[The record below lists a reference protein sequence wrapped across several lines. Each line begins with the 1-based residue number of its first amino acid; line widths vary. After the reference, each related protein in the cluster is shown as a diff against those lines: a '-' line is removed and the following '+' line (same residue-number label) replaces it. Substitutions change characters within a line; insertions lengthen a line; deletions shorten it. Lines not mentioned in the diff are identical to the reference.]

1 MFFQGKEM
9 LFKNLDFNKR
19 CKNEIKDNNE
29 KLYSLF
35 RDSLS
40 QKIDF
45 TAYGHHRDHP
55 SVRKL
60 AIGARLAVLRELD
73 EKSSRALL
81 KLCVNNIS
89 NIHKI

>member
-1 MFFQGKEM
+1 MGNRLSRKMFFQGKEM

-35 RDSLS
+35 SDSLA

-45 TAYGHHRDHP
+45 TVYGHHRDQP
-55 SVRKL
+55 PAWEL
-60 AIGARLAVLRELD
+60 AIWARLAVLRRD
-73 EKSSRALL
+73 GQSSRT
-81 KLCVNNIS
+81 
-89 NIHKI
+89 HF